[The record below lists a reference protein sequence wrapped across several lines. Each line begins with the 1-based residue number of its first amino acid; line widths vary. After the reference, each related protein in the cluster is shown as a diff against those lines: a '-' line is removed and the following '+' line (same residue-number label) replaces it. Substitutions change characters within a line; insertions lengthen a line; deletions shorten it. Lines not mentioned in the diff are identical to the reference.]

1 MNTQEQNKK
10 NLDFIFKNGDLYD
23 IISLKDGRALAKNP
37 FLKVN
42 IFLLS
47 RILYVGVLLWE
58 KIKQHYAPIE
68 KVKQAQT
75 EIRES
80 LGVNVDVITFKE
92 INSFGFKRKKNKY
105 LSMLYQEDAVE
116 KETYIGNLQKILNF
130 VELYHLDNIYLRKDD
145 ITDNFVGVD
154 LSDFKTTFLV
164 NIFIL

>member
-23 IISLKDGRALAKNP
+23 VISLKEGRVLTKNP

-47 RILYVGVLLWE
+47 RILYVGVLIWE
-58 KIKQHYAPIE
+58 KIKQHYARVE

-92 INSFGFKRKKNKY
+92 INSLGFKMKKNNY

-116 KETYIGNLQKILNF
+116 KETYISNLQKNFWIF
-130 VELYHLDNIYLRKDD
+130 VELYHLDNVYLRRDD

-154 LSDFKTTFLV
+154 LSDF
-164 NIFIL
+164 